1 MDRIIINKKYR
12 PLWDSDA
19 SYFILTGGRGSGKSF
34 AVSDFIENLTFEK
47 GHTVLFTR
55 YTLTSAHISII
66 PEFEEKIELEGH
78 NGMFDINKTEIQ
90 NKLTD
95 SKILFR
101 GIRTSS
107 GNQTANLKSIQNV
120 TTWVLDEAEELDNEE
135 IFDKI
140 DESVRKVGIQNRI
153 IIVLNPA
160 TEQHW
165 IFKRFFEQ
173 AGVKAGWNGVKNDVC
188 YIHTTYLDNIKNLS
202 RKFIN
207 KVLALKVSSPLKY
220 AHRILGGWL
229 KAAEGVIFEN
239 WEYGEFDES
248 LPYGYGM
255 DFGFFP
261 DPDVLVKV
269 AIDRKRKLIYIK
281 EELKKNNAGIE
292 DLAKGI
298 KQSINVSKTIIA
310 DCAEPRLISD
320 LRGKGISISPV
331 KKGSGSVLA
340 GIKLMQ
346 DYKMIVHP
354 DSVDIGKELNN
365 YVWSD
370 KKNGVPVDAFNHWI
384 DAIRY
389 RVSTDLKPPIK
400 KGAAKTTRRRR

>member
-1 MDRIIINKKYR
+1 MDRIKINKKYR
-12 PLWDSDA
+12 PLWTSDA
-19 SYFILTGGRGSGKSF
+19 SYYILTGGRGSGKSF

-47 GHTVLFTR
+47 GHTILFTR

-78 NGMFDINKTEIQ
+78 AGLFDVNKTEIE
-90 NKLTD
+90 NKQTE

-101 GIRTSS
+101 GIKTSS
-107 GNQTANLKSIQNV
+107 GNQTASLKSIQNV
-120 TTWVLDEAEELDNEE
+120 TTWILDEAEELVNEE

-140 DESVRKVGIQNRI
+140 DESVRKKGIQNRV

-165 IFKRFFEQ
+165 IYKRFFEQ
-173 AGVKAGWNGVKNDVC
+173 AGVTAGFNGVKGDVC
-188 YIHTTYLDNIKNLS
+188 YIHTTYLDNLENLS

-207 KVLALKVSSPLKY
+207 KIKSLKIKNPLKY
-220 AHRILGGWL
+220 AHRIMGGWL

-239 WEYGEFDES
+239 WEYGEFDNS

-261 DPDVLVKV
+261 DPDVLPKV
-269 AIDRKRKLIYIK
+269 AIDNKRKIIYCK
-281 EELKKNNAGIE
+281 QMLKMNNAGTS
-292 DLAKGI
+292 DLAAKI
-298 KQSINVSKTIIA
+298 KSTIRDNKEIIA

-320 LRGKGISISPV
+320 LKSKGIRVRAV
-331 KKGSGSVLA
+331 KKGAGSVLA
-340 GIKLMQ
+340 GIKTMQ
-346 DYKMIVHP
+346 DYKIIVSP
-354 DSVDIGKELNN
+354 ESTDIGAELNN
-365 YVWSD
+365 YIWND
-370 KKNGVPVDAFNHWI
+370 KKGGIPVDAYNHWI

-389 RVSTDLKPPIK
+389 YVITNSTPK
-400 KGAAKTTRRRR
+400 KKRTWH

>member
-1 MDRIIINKKYR
+1 MI
-12 PLWDSDA
+12 
-19 SYFILTGGRGSGKSF
+19 
-34 AVSDFIENLTFEK
+34 
-47 GHTVLFTR
+47 
-55 YTLTSAHISII
+55 
-66 PEFEEKIELEGH
+66 
-78 NGMFDINKTEIQ
+78 
-90 NKLTD
+90 
-95 SKILFR
+95 
-101 GIRTSS
+101 
-107 GNQTANLKSIQNV
+107 
-120 TTWVLDEAEELDNEE
+120 DED

-140 DESVRKVGIQNRI
+140 DESVRKVGIQNRV

-165 IFKRFFEQ
+165 IYKRFFEE
-173 AGVKAGWNGVKNDVC
+173 AGITAGWNGEKNGVC

-202 RKFIN
+202 QKFIN
-207 KVLALKVSSPLKY
+207 KVKKLKLTHPLKY

-239 WEYGEFDES
+239 WEYGDFDDS

-269 AIDRKRKLIYIK
+269 AIDNKRKIIYCK
-281 EELKKNNAGIE
+281 EELQRNNAGV
-292 DLAKGI
+292 DQLAKDI
-298 KQSINVSKTIIA
+298 KQTINTSKTIIA

-320 LRGKGISISPV
+320 LRSKGISHIQPV

-346 DYKMIVHP
+346 DYKIIVDP
-354 DSVDIGKELNN
+354 GSKEIGKELNN

-389 RVSTDLKPPIK
+389 RVSTDLKPNRIK
-400 KGAAKTTRRRR
+400 KAGTTTRKRR